1 MRFLALDGWRGI
13 AAILVAL
20 YHLDFYNHLHDLPF
34 LRNSYLFVD
43 FFFVLSGFVISHAYQ
58 NKLSSFQRAKEFIIF
73 RIARLWPLHIFILFL
88 FIILELVKLLIL
100 QNTGEWNAYTGP
112 FTNEYS
118 LHSIASNIFLLQSI
132 NLYDGLTWNYP
143 SWSISV
149 EFYTYLVFM
158 LFTLITHHYKSLIK
172 PLNTLLISASILILF
187 LSVDNLDDATYNNGI
202 FRCILG
208 FFLGGLCYKL
218 FMSHSEKT
226 PPYPS
231 LLEIITLIF
240 IILFIQLFG
249 GTKYSLLSPF
259 IFATAVFIFAFEGG
273 VVSKLLRI
281 NVIQKIGTWSYSIYM
296 LHALILLLID
306 RFFSIIEKTTN
317 KALTIE
323 HTVND
328 STKELYYLQ
337 NPYVMDLLTLAYLLS
352 LIVAASLSYRY
363 IEQKGNL
370 LIKKALTKKN
380 TNTNKL
386 TLQNS

>member
-58 NKLSSFQRAKEFIIF
+58 NKLNSFQQAKEFIIF

-149 EFYTYLVFM
+149 ELYTYLVFM

-187 LSVDNLDDATYNNGI
+187 LSVDDLDDATYNNGI

-218 FMSHSEKT
+218 FMSHSEKA

-231 LLEIITLIF
+231 LLETIMLIF

>member
-58 NKLSSFQRAKEFIIF
+58 NKLNSFQQAKEFIIF

-149 EFYTYLVFM
+149 ELYTYLVFM